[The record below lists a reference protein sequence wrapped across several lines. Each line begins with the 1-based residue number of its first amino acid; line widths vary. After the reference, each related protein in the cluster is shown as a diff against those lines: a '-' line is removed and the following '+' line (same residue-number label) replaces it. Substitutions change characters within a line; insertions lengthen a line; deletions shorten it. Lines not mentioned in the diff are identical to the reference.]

1 MGRKVEINYSKVK
14 EISDLGLSIKE
25 TLERLHECNIN
36 ISRMQYYR
44 WKQNNVTSSNNVTSN
59 TSNANTKL
67 QKKCDYVTKNNVT
80 SKHSSNTKD
89 NVTSSKKENCV
100 TINNVT
106 SKGRYEV
113 VGLGLENRTELRGKR
128 FDTVEEI
135 TSIGIDEIFI
145 YDYELGRCLSRE
157 YAEKTKPFL
166 PTSWR

>member
-14 EISDLGLSIKE
+14 EISDLGFSIKE
-25 TLERLHECNIN
+25 TLEQLHECNIN

-67 QKKCDYVTKNNVT
+67 PKKCDYVTKNNVT

-89 NVTSSKKENCV
+89 NVTSSKKCDYV
-100 TINNVT
+100 TKNNVT

-113 VGLGLENRTELRGKR
+113 VGLGLENRTELKGKR
-128 FDTVEEI
+128 FDNVDEI

-145 YDYELGRCLSRE
+145 YDCELGRCLSRE
-157 YAEKTKPFL
+157 YVEKAKPFI
-166 PTSWR
+166 PSEWR

>member
-59 TSNANTKL
+59 SNTKL
-67 QKKCDYVTKNNVT
+67 SKKCDYVTKNNVT
-80 SKHSSNTKD
+80 SSN
-89 NVTSSKKENCV
+89 KENYV
-100 TINNVT
+100 TNNNVT

-113 VGLGLENRTELRGKR
+113 VGLGLENRTELKGKR
-128 FDTVEEI
+128 FDTVDEI

-145 YDYELGRCLSRE
+145 YDYELGRCLSKE
-157 YAEKTKPFL
+157 YVEKTKPFL
-166 PTSWR
+166 PSMWR

>member
-80 SKHSSNTKD
+80 SKHSSNTKY
-89 NVTSSKKENCV
+89 NVTSSNKENCV

-113 VGLGLENRTELRGKR
+113 VGLGLENRTELKGKR
-128 FDTVEEI
+128 FATVGEI
-135 TSIGIDEIFI
+135 TSMGIDEIFI
-145 YDYELGRCLSRE
+145 YDYELGKCLSKE
-157 YAEKTKPFL
+157 YVEKTKPFL
-166 PTSWR
+166 PYECR

>member
-59 TSNANTKL
+59 TNTKL
-67 QKKCDYVTKNNVT
+67 
-80 SKHSSNTKD
+80 
-89 NVTSSKKENCV
+89 SKKENYV
-100 TINNVT
+100 TKNNVT

-113 VGLGLENRTELRGKR
+113 VGLGLENRTALKGQR
-128 FDTVEEI
+128 FDTVDEI
-135 TSIGIDEIFI
+135 TSIGVEEIFI
-145 YDYELGRCLSRE
+145 YDYELGRCLSKE
-157 YAEKTKPFL
+157 YVTKTKPFI
-166 PTSWR
+166 PYEWR

>member
-44 WKQNNVTSSNNVTSN
+44 WKQNNVTSN
-59 TSNANTKL
+59 TSNSNTKL
-67 QKKCDYVTKNNVT
+67 PKKCDYVTKNNVT
-80 SKHSSNTKD
+80 SKHSSSTKD
-89 NVTSSKKENCV
+89 NVTSSNKENCA

-106 SKGRYEV
+106 PKGRYEV
-113 VGLGLENRTELRGKR
+113 VGLGLENRTELRGRR
-128 FDTVEEI
+128 FATVDEI

-157 YAEKTKPFL
+157 YVEKAKPFL
-166 PTSWR
+166 PSEWR

>member
-44 WKQNNVTSSNNVTSN
+44 WKKNNVTSN

-67 QKKCDYVTKNNVT
+67 PKKCDY
-80 SKHSSNTKD
+80 
-89 NVTSSKKENCV
+89 
-100 TINNVT
+100 VT

-113 VGLGLENRTELRGKR
+113 VGLGLENRTELKGKR
-128 FDTVEEI
+128 FDTVDEI
-135 TSIGIDEIFI
+135 TSMGVDEIFI

-157 YAEKTKPFL
+157 YVTKTKPFL
-166 PTSWR
+166 PTAWR

>member
-59 TSNANTKL
+59 TSNNNTKL
-67 QKKCDYVTKNNVT
+67 SNKCYYVTKNNVT

-89 NVTSSKKENCV
+89 NVTSSNKENCA

-113 VGLGLENRTELRGKR
+113 VGLGLENRTELKFKR

-135 TSIGIDEIFI
+135 TSIGVDEIFI
-145 YDYELGRCLSRE
+145 YDYELGRCLSKE
-157 YAEKTKPFL
+157 YVTNEKPFL
-166 PTSWR
+166 PSMWR

>member
-59 TSNANTKL
+59 TNTKL
-67 QKKCDYVTKNNVT
+67 PKKCDYVTKNNVT

-113 VGLGLENRTELRGKR
+113 VGLGFENRTELRGKR
-128 FDTVEEI
+128 FATVDEI
-135 TSIGIDEIFI
+135 TSMGVDEIFI

-157 YAEKTKPFL
+157 YVEKAKPFI
-166 PTSWR
+166 PSEWR

>member
-14 EISDLGLSIKE
+14 EISSLGLSIKE

-44 WKQNNVTSSNNVTSN
+44 WKQNNVTSN
-59 TSNANTKL
+59 TSNNNTKSS
-67 QKKCDYVTKNNVT
+67 KKCDYVTNNNVT
-80 SKHSSNTKD
+80 SKHSSNTKY

-106 SKGRYEV
+106 SKGRFEV
-113 VGLGLENRTELRGKR
+113 VGLGLNNRTELKWKR
-128 FDTVEEI
+128 FATVDEI

-145 YDYELGRCLSRE
+145 AGL
-157 YAEKTKPFL
+157 
-166 PTSWR
+166 

>member
-59 TSNANTKL
+59 TITKL
-67 QKKCDYVTKNNVT
+67 SKKENYVTKNNVT
-80 SKHSSNTKD
+80 SKHSSNTKY
-89 NVTSSKKENCV
+89 NVTSSKKENYV
-100 TINNVT
+100 TKNNVT

-113 VGLGLENRTELRGKR
+113 VGFGLENRTELKGKR
-128 FDTVEEI
+128 FDTVDEI
-135 TSIGIDEIFI
+135 TSMGVEEIFI
-145 YDYELGRCLSRE
+145 YDYELGRCLSME
-157 YAEKTKPFL
+157 YITKTKPFL
-166 PTSWR
+166 PSTWR